1 MINNKTQPKEIQKL
15 VQSGL
20 LLSIALVIR
29 SLSYSIHLGG
39 VPTVRIGFAGC
50 FTRFVGI
57 LFGPIYGGSVS
68 GLADFLGYLIKPEGG
83 YIPWLTITS
92 IGGGVLSALLWKW
105 MQDIPKKQLQKILLI
120 MFVTLTL
127 VSIINQAANLTE
139 YEFTWIPIIGLVFLA
154 IDFYVSKKGA
164 LQQSQLYFLKLLI
177 ALGVSGIA
185 LTTVNTYILKLFI
198 PTLSGKGFVLLWMPR
213 LIKEL
218 IIIPI
223 EAYIITILLYIY
235 KKLPI
240 H

>member
-1 MINNKTQPKEIQKL
+1 MIHNKLQPKEIKKL

-39 VPTVRIGFAGC
+39 VPMVRIGFAGC
-50 FTRFVGI
+50 FTRLVGI
-57 LFGPIYGGSVS
+57 LFGPIYGGSAS
-68 GLADFLGYLIKPEGG
+68 GLADFLGYLMKPEGG
-83 YIPWLTITS
+83 YIPWLTLTS

-105 MQDIPKKQLQKILLI
+105 MQGVSRKQLQRILL
-120 MFVTLTL
+120 TLFITL
-127 VSIINQAANLTE
+127 ALLGIVNRVAGLSE
-139 YEFTWIPIIGLVFLA
+139 YEFTWIPIVGLVLLA
-154 IDFYVSKKGA
+154 IDFYVTKKGA
-164 LQQSQLYFLKLLI
+164 LQQGQLYFLKLLVT
-177 ALGVSGIA
+177 LGISGIA

-198 PTLSGKGFVLLWMPR
+198 PALSTKAFIVVWMPR

-218 IIIPI
+218 IIVPI